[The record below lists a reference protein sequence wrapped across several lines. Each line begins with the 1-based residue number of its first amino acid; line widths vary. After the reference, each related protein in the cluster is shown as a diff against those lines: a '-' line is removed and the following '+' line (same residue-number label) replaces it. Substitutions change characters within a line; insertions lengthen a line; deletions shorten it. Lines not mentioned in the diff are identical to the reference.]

1 MLSFTA
7 LKNICIA
14 DTSDANNIAY
24 FAARINEA
32 AKIAEN
38 ELDDFVV
45 EDQRTGNTIAGFN
58 QIPTPENY
66 IRAKFF
72 YVTNGT
78 PRYDARFIY
87 SEAQWQRIVAFQQSV
102 QSNYLEYVFPRVDY
116 MELYPTPSTS
126 LPYTFQF
133 VSEQIDMQYDDYLTG
148 TVSTILNVVPTNAL
162 PYATVT
168 FSGETLTA
176 NMAGRYFKM
185 NRENQWY
192 KITSVNVAAHT
203 AQLSKAYAG
212 AVNGSNVPQLPDLT
226 FTIAQMPRLPEA
238 IHFILPFFALMRYYQ
253 GVKKDPNKMKLNEQM
268 WDKWLAWA
276 KGTFSNRTEMGV
288 IPSQRNIRRF
298 NARNPNLF
306 PITINGGTG

>member
-1 MLSFTA
+1 MLSFQS
-7 LKNICIA
+7 LYNICIK
-14 DTSDANNIAY
+14 DTSDLKNVQY
-24 FAARINEA
+24 FKDRINEA

-66 IRAKFF
+66 IRGKFF

-102 QSNYLEYVFPRVDY
+102 QSNYLEYVFPRIDY
-116 MELYPTPSTS
+116 LELYPTPSS
-126 LPYTFQF
+126 ILPYTFQY
-133 VSEQIDMQYDDYLTG
+133 VSEQKDMQYDDYPTG
-148 TVSTILNVVPTNAL
+148 TVSTIVATVPTNAL
-162 PYATVT
+162 PYSTVT
-168 FSGETLTA
+168 FSGATLTA

-185 NRENQWY
+185 NRDNQWY
-192 KITSVNVAAHT
+192 KITSVNVGAST
-203 AQLSKAYAG
+203 AQLSKVYAG
-212 AVNGSNVPQLPDLT
+212 ALSSNVPQLPDLG
-226 FTIAQMPRLPEA
+226 FTIAEMPRLPEA

-253 GVKKDPNKMKLNEQM
+253 GVKKDPVKLKINTDM
-268 WDKWLAWA
+268 WDKWLVWA
-276 KGTFSNRTEMGV
+276 KGTFSSRTEMGV

-306 PITINGGTG
+306 PMTINGGTG